1 MKTKNIPDDIKSK
14 SLNEAKAEISSILER
29 LENDTVNLDETTEDY
44 KRLLILSR
52 HVESIFKKKLDEIKS
67 NKNK

>member
-29 LENDTVNLDETTEDY
+29 LEDETVNLEKTTDDY
-44 KRLLILSR
+44 KRLLVLSR
-52 HVESIFKKKLDEIKS
+52 HVESIFKEKLDEIRSSK
-67 NKNK
+67 KK

>member
-29 LENDTVNLDETTEDY
+29 LENETVNLDETTEDY

-52 HVESIFKKKLDEIKS
+52 HVESIFKKNLDEIKS

>member
-29 LENDTVNLDETTEDY
+29 LENETVNLDETTEDY